1 MKFSP
6 TVPLALVLAAGMAAA
21 AAAQTAPV
29 TASEPKA
36 AVAKPQA
43 GAEAKP
49 MAGSMQGQQGLNDN
63 KAASNAQMK
72 SEGPKAKR
80 MAHMKA
86 MHAKR
91 FAQMKARPAM
101 AGRTAHW
108 RHSAMQ
114 AQKLTPDQVK
124 GAQQQL
130 QAAGLYNGPTDG
142 MMDPDTRAA
151 LARFQQQNG
160 LRRTETLDRQTLAHL
175 NSGRTSGVGSSAPG
189 PSTTVV
195 PSGNQGASAPPS
207 AGGNAGQP
215 INK

>member
-86 MHAKR
+86 MHPKR

-142 MMDPDTRAA
+142 MMDPDTRAS
-151 LARFQQQNG
+151 LARFQAQNG
-160 LRRTETLDRQTLAHL
+160 LHRTERLDRQTLARL
-175 NSGRTSGVGSSAPG
+175 NSNQTTGVGSS
-189 PSTTVV
+189 T
-195 PSGNQGASAPPS
+195 PSGNEGAAAPAS
-207 AGGNAGQP
+207 AGGNTTVQP
-215 INK
+215 TGR